1 MGINVIRGV
10 VDCPK
15 GGEVLLQRDTVL
27 QQIQRKGD
35 YRMSKEKV
43 VRLPMNCSEVHLK
56 NKKCDFK
63 TLAIMT
69 LYSCFETSE
78 DEPTSAHRYI
88 YRNKIIELTDEI
100 EELSQNTIKTIK
112 RNIKKLADLDNA
124 LVNVYETDDG
134 KIVYKINYQL
144 GEFVENDK
152 GFKEHKNG
160 AFVQIEQSMLKFLID
175 VGNNN
180 VIKTYV
186 LLQALC
192 ENEARTSGCKEKW
205 VTREFIAEHIGLS
218 TKCKN
223 NLDLISN
230 ITDMLRD
237 IDFIDKRSVVFRT
250 DNGQT
255 RTHVYYRIVSYEEW
269 KKRRLEKKEKDTIL
283 VGKAK

>member
-1 MGINVIRGV
+1 
-10 VDCPK
+10 
-15 GGEVLLQRDTVL
+15 
-27 QQIQRKGD
+27 
-35 YRMSKEKV
+35 MSKEKV

-69 LYSCFETSE
+69 LYSCFENNE
-78 DEPTSAHRYI
+78 DEETSPHRYI

-134 KIVYKINYQL
+134 KIFYKINYKL
-144 GEFVENDK
+144 GEMVDTGEGYRK
-152 GFKEHKNG
+152 HEKG

-192 ENEARTSGCKEKW
+192 ESEQRNTGCKEKW

-218 TKCKN
+218 IKCKN

-237 IDFIDKRSVVFRT
+237 IDLIDKRSVVFRT

-269 KKRRLEKKEKDTIL
+269 KRRRQEKKEKDTVRID
-283 VGKAK
+283 KIC

>member
-1 MGINVIRGV
+1 MN
-10 VDCPK
+10 
-15 GGEVLLQRDTVL
+15 
-27 QQIQRKGD
+27 
-35 YRMSKEKV
+35 KEKV
-43 VRLPMNCSEVHLK
+43 VMLPMNCSEVHLK

-69 LYSCFETSE
+69 LYSCFENNE
-78 DEPTSAHRYI
+78 DEETSPHRYI

-124 LVNVYETDDG
+124 LVNVYETNDG
-134 KIVYKINYQL
+134 KIVYKINYKL
-144 GEFVENDK
+144 GEMVDTGK
-152 GFKEHKNG
+152 GFRKHEKG

-180 VIKTYV
+180 VIKTYI

-192 ENEARTSGCKEKW
+192 ESEERKNGNREKW

-237 IDFIDKRSVVFRT
+237 IDFINKKLVVFRT

-255 RTHVYYRIVSYEEW
+255 KTNAYYEIVSYEEW
-269 KKRRLEKKEKDTIL
+269 KKRRLEKKEKGTL
-283 VGKAK
+283 KVYKMK

>member
-1 MGINVIRGV
+1 
-10 VDCPK
+10 
-15 GGEVLLQRDTVL
+15 
-27 QQIQRKGD
+27 
-35 YRMSKEKV
+35 MSKEKV

-56 NKKCDFK
+56 NKQCDFK

-69 LYSCFETSE
+69 LYSCFETTE
-78 DEPTSAHRYI
+78 DELTSAHRYI

-100 EELSQNTIKTIK
+100 EELSQSTIRSIK

-144 GEFVENDK
+144 GEFIEDERGIK
-152 GFKEHKNG
+152 THEKG
-160 AFVQIEQSMLKFLID
+160 AFVQIEESMLKFLIN

-180 VIKTYV
+180 VIKTYI

-192 ENEARTSGCKEKW
+192 ESEYRKTGSREKW

-218 TKCKN
+218 TKSNK
-223 NLDLISN
+223 NLDLITD

-237 IDFIDKRSVVFRT
+237 IDFIDKKLVVFRT

-255 RTHVYYRIVSYEEW
+255 KTHAYYKIVSSEEW
-269 KKRRLEKKEKDTIL
+269 KRRRLEKKEKDTVKISKI
-283 VGKAK
+283 G